1 MKKILMLLSTVILIF
16 GMLDTASANLITNGD
31 FETGHL
37 TGWTH
42 SGDVDVVKFSPS
54 SFLGRW
60 AKVQGMNGY
69 FALLGGDT
77 SSGNSTLSQN
87 FTVSGAT
94 SIRLAFDY
102 AFDYLDLNSSANDTF
117 MALTTYTG
125 DVVGTITM
133 RKLLSSCLGANYG
146 HYEETFNLN
155 PAWTLNASMSFTLSE
170 VGGLFSGRT
179 NSVVGIDNVN
189 VAPVPEPAT
198 ILLLGMGLL
207 GLAGFGRKS
216 FRKKA

>member
-102 AFDYLDLNSSANDTF
+102 AFDYLDFNLSDSDTF

-125 DVVGTITM
+125 DVVGKITM
-133 RKLLSSCLGANYG
+133 LDLSSSCIGANYG
-146 HYEETFNLN
+146 HYEKTFDLD
-155 PAWTLNASMSFTLSE
+155 PAWTLNASMSFKLSE
-170 VGGLFSGRT
+170 VGGWT
-179 NSVVGIDNVN
+179 CSVVGIDNVN

-198 ILLLGMGLL
+198 ILLVGIGLI
-207 GLAGFGRKS
+207 GFATYSRKHFS
-216 FRKKA
+216 IKD